1 MTLKAD
7 LAAAAVAAL
16 QDIRCSAVRLCVE
29 DIIKRRVF
37 GGGVPEYRIYVKGT
51 DTPILNFDDLISH
64 IVESNVSITYDIGFV
79 GNNYKDKCKPVT
91 VIINNVEVRFM
102 SNVEDDSYFTTRYG
116 LTATTLAIT
125 LNYVS
130 DNDTVLPLKAIE
142 CSVISARSLN

>member
-1 MTLKAD
+1 
-7 LAAAAVAAL
+7 
-16 QDIRCSAVRLCVE
+16 
-29 DIIKRRVF
+29 
-37 GGGVPEYRIYVKGT
+37 
-51 DTPILNFDDLISH
+51 
-64 IVESNVSITYDIGFV
+64 
-79 GNNYKDKCKPVT
+79 
-91 VIINNVEVRFM
+91 M